1 MLEEHEFC
9 DDCPGC
15 KPAIL
20 DIKTNKPLPSDDP
33 LMKAVMFMWKN
44 GTTYQERKAYIEVTL
59 HNSRLPSDLRL
70 AGMVFEK
77 IKEIMQQMKEQEPF

>member
-1 MLEEHEFC
+1 MLEDHEFC

-20 DIKTNKPLPSDDP
+20 DMKTNRPLPPDDP
-33 LMKAVMFMWKN
+33 LMQAVMFMWQN

-59 HNSRLPSDLRL
+59 HNSRSQSDLIL
-70 AGMVFEK
+70 ANSVFHK
-77 IKEIMQQMKEQEPF
+77 IKEIIQQMKEQEPF